1 MKPQELRHSTQDK
14 QPTKRPNYAL
24 RRFGAGALVTLAGL
38 GVWKGVELAS
48 DAASALSDKETG
60 CVTTQVY
67 AGDNNSDP
75 IARAIDE
82 LQETNPDF
90 APRTSRELNRVA
102 ERLGTIHPG
111 EQIEVCGIE
120 DPILGDTVFVERVTS
135 EKE

>member
-1 MKPQELRHSTQDK
+1 MSTPESRQSS
-14 QPTKRPNYAL
+14 QNEQQSNRPNYTL
-24 RRFGAGALVTLAGL
+24 RRFGAGSLIVLSTL
-38 GVWKGVELAS
+38 GVWKGVDLAR
-48 DAASALSDKETG
+48 DGVNALSDKEIG

-90 APRTSRELNRVA
+90 SPRATSELNRTA

-111 EQIEVCGIE
+111 DEITVCGIE
-120 DPILGDTVFVERVTS
+120 DPIMGDTVFAEHAD
-135 EKE
+135 KES